1 MFLIGVNHKLPQS
14 LWGIT
19 EEPYL
24 FKMLWRT
31 RCTPISIVD
40 LFKDFLE
47 SKNISFKEH
56 QGIAA
61 SNDLFSTFSS
71 DHFFTKQVLTIFILL
86 LL

>member
-1 MFLIGVNHKLPQS
+1 MKES
-14 LWGIT
+14 
-19 EEPYL
+19 YL

-47 SKNISFKEH
+47 NKNILFKKH

-61 SNDLFSTFSS
+61 SNDLLSTFSS
-71 DHFFTKQVLTIFILL
+71 DHFFTKEV
-86 LL
+86 